1 MEEEEEEE
9 EPNEPEIGE
18 DEPKWKRELAATRA
32 GLRRIDDDKDKPV
45 LQRSV
50 GEDETDKAVTRSEAA
65 MLENNDDSSS
75 RKKAAKAAIQPTGQ
89 MRCLVCDKT
98 VYHMEKIEVDGKC
111 FHKKCF
117 RCKECNKTLR

>member
-1 MEEEEEEE
+1 MDFS
-9 EPNEPEIGE
+9 NQ
-18 DEPKWKRELAATRA
+18 PKWKRELAATRA

-75 RKKAAKAAIQPTGQ
+75 RKVLTIISYREA
-89 MRCLVCDKT
+89 CCDLLS
-98 VYHMEKIEVDGKC
+98 VEGC
-111 FHKKCF
+111 
-117 RCKECNKTLR
+117 